1 MTQTEMLT
9 IFSLLHAN
17 ASIREGPNGTKD
29 VKRTEIPHIRSRH
42 HIPKMM
48 MVGHF
53 SPVKKKGS
61 GVQF

>member
-42 HIPKMM
+42 HIPEMM
-48 MVGHF
+48 MAAISH
-53 SPVKKKGS
+53 P
-61 GVQF
+61 